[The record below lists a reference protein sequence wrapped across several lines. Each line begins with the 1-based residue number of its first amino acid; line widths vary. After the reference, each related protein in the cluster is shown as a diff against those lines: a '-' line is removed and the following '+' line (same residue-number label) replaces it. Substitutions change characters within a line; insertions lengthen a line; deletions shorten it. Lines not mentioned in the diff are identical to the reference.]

1 MQPVSANFGFLKRHR
16 EPLFTLAALAEHY
29 FRTDPNTC
37 LYKLRQFGELM
48 AKDIAARAG
57 LLNDREQSQAMVIGA
72 IGRGRYWTTRL
83 SKSAALRSCP

>member
-1 MQPVSANFGFLKRHR
+1 MQPVSANFGFLKRHG
-16 EPLFTLAALAEHY
+16 EPLYTLAALAEHH

-57 LLNDREQSQAMVIGA
+57 LL
-72 IGRGRYWTTRL
+72 TRVSTSPPL
-83 SKSAALRSCP
+83 WVL